1 MEGVGEKSEKKFLNN
16 LELLYSNSDVLN
28 SKIKVRALSDLKF
41 GLHEG
46 VLRGRAKNLKRF
58 FRHFRAPI

>member
-58 FRHFRAPI
+58 FRHFRSPI

>member
-1 MEGVGEKSEKKFLNN
+1 MEGVGEKSEKYFKNN